1 MFKLWILLSAL
12 RFVIYFVIFFCT
24 DEKNDREIQKLPSKL
39 LILYSNLLRLEFT
52 KQTVF
57 SELSYP

>member
-52 KQTVF
+52 
-57 SELSYP
+57 